1 VIEGG
6 GHHFSIV
13 MAGLVP
19 AIHVFALGTFLKTWM
34 PGTRLV
40 LGPAKPDPS
49 AGHDGVG
56 DASFEPPQSGAPQM
70 DMRARADDRLIPQA
84 SPPRRRPWPV
94 VLTIVLVLLLAA
106 GWSAF
111 WFYAAGKAE
120 ETITGWL
127 EREARLGRVYDCG
140 SRSIG
145 GFPFRIEVRCA
156 GATAQLRDIQPPLS
170 LRLPEVLIAAQIY
183 QPTLLI
189 SEFTGPLELAESG
202 QPAALVGWTLARTS
216 VRGNP
221 QSPERISVVLD
232 NAAIDRR
239 QGATSERLFS
249 SNHVE
254 LHARMAAGSIQESP
268 VLDIAVNL
276 VAASAP
282 ALHPLAKTPTD
293 LDINTTLRGL
303 KDLAPK
309 PWAARFREIQEAGGR
324 IEVKNAR
331 VSQSDW
337 VLVGAGN
344 LGLTPDGRLD
354 GELRVTVA
362 GLDKLLQTLG
372 VEYLS
377 RSGAK
382 AERLKSAIDTLDR
395 LLPGLGS
402 VAREHAGAG
411 AAAGV
416 SLLGEPVQLEGRAA
430 VSLPL
435 RFVDGAAYL
444 GPLQVGQIPA
454 LF

>member
-1 VIEGG
+1 
-6 GHHFSIV
+6 
-13 MAGLVP
+13 
-19 AIHVFALGTFLKTWM
+19 
-34 PGTRLV
+34 
-40 LGPAKPDPS
+40 
-49 AGHDGVG
+49 
-56 DASFEPPQSGAPQM
+56 
-70 DMRARADDRLIPQA
+70 MRANTDDRLIPQA
-84 SPPRRRPWPV
+84 APSRRRPWPV
-94 VLTIVLVLLLAA
+94 VLSVALLLLLAA

-127 EREARLGRVYDCG
+127 EREAQVGRIYNCG
-140 SRSIG
+140 SRSIA

-156 GATAQLRDIQPPLS
+156 GANAQLRNLQPPLS

-189 SEFTGPLELAESG
+189 SEFTGPLDIAEAG
-202 QPAALVGWTLARTS
+202 QPAVLASWTIARTS

-239 QGATSERLFS
+239 QGAASERLFAG
-249 SNHVE
+249 NHVE
-254 LHARMAAGSIQESP
+254 LHARMAEGSIRESP
-268 VLDIAVNL
+268 VLDIAINL
-276 VAASAP
+276 VSASASG
-282 ALHPLAKTPTD
+282 LHPLAKIPTD
-293 LDINTTLRGL
+293 LDLNTTLRGL

-309 PWAARFREIQEAGGR
+309 PWPARFREIQESGGR

-331 VSQSDW
+331 VKQSDW
-337 VLVGAGN
+337 LLVGAGN
-344 LGLTPDGRLD
+344 LGLTPNGRLD
-354 GELRVTVA
+354 GELRLTIA

-377 RSGAK
+377 RPGAGSD
-382 AERLKSAIDTLDR
+382 RLNSAINALDR

-416 SLLGEPVQLEGRAA
+416 SLLGEPAQLEGRAA

-435 RFVDGAAYL
+435 RFVDGTAYL
-444 GPLQVGQIPA
+444 GPLAVGQVPP

>member
-1 VIEGG
+1 
-6 GHHFSIV
+6 
-13 MAGLVP
+13 
-19 AIHVFALGTFLKTWM
+19 
-34 PGTRLV
+34 
-40 LGPAKPDPS
+40 
-49 AGHDGVG
+49 
-56 DASFEPPQSGAPQM
+56 M
-70 DMRARADDRLIPQA
+70 DMRAHADDRLIPQA
-84 SPPRRRPWPV
+84 LPPRRRPWPV
-94 VLTIVLVLLLAA
+94 ILVVTLVLLLAA

-120 ETITGWL
+120 EAIAGWL
-127 EREARLGRVYDCG
+127 EREAKIGRVYECG

-156 GATAQLRDIQPPLS
+156 GVNAQLRNLQPPLS
-170 LRLPEVLIAAQIY
+170 LKLPEVLIAAQIY

-189 SEFTGPLELAESG
+189 SEFTGPLELVEAG
-202 QPAALVGWTLARTS
+202 QPAAVANWSLARTS
-216 VRGNP
+216 VRGHP

-232 NAAIDRR
+232 NAVIDQRL
-239 QGATSERLFS
+239 GAASERLFAG
-249 SNHVE
+249 NHVE
-254 LHARMAAGSIQESP
+254 LHARMAAGTMQEKP
-268 VLDIAVNL
+268 VLDIAINL

-282 ALHPLAKTPTD
+282 ALHPLAKIPTD
-293 LDINTTLRGL
+293 LDLNTTLRGL

-309 PWAARFREIQEAGGR
+309 PWDARFREIQEAGGR

-331 VSQSDW
+331 VSQRDW

-344 LGLTPDGRLD
+344 LGLTPNGRLN
-354 GELRVTVA
+354 GELRVTIA

-377 RSGAK
+377 RPGAK
-382 AERLKSAIDTLDR
+382 AERLKSTIDALDR

-416 SLLGEPVQLEGRAA
+416 SLLGEAAELEGRAA

>member
-1 VIEGG
+1 
-6 GHHFSIV
+6 
-13 MAGLVP
+13 
-19 AIHVFALGTFLKTWM
+19 
-34 PGTRLV
+34 
-40 LGPAKPDPS
+40 
-49 AGHDGVG
+49 
-56 DASFEPPQSGAPQM
+56 
-70 DMRARADDRLIPQA
+70 MRANTDDRLIPQA
-84 SPPRRRPWPV
+84 APSRRRPWPV
-94 VLTIVLVLLLAA
+94 VLSVALLLMLAA

-127 EREARLGRVYDCG
+127 EREAQVGRIYNCG
-140 SRSIG
+140 WRSIA

-156 GATAQLRDIQPPLS
+156 GANAQLRNLQPPLS

-189 SEFTGPLELAESG
+189 SEFTGPLDIAEAG
-202 QPAALVGWTLARTS
+202 QPTVLASWTAARTS

-232 NAAIDRR
+232 NPAIDRR
-239 QGATSERLFS
+239 QGAANERLFAGD
-249 SNHVE
+249 HVE
-254 LHARMAAGSIQESP
+254 LHARMAAGSIRESP
-268 VLDIAVNL
+268 VLDIAINL
-276 VAASAP
+276 IAASA
-282 ALHPLAKTPTD
+282 AGLHPLAKIPTD
-293 LDINTTLRGL
+293 LDLNTTLRGL

-324 IEVKNAR
+324 IEVKNVR
-331 VSQSDW
+331 VKQSDW
-337 VLVGAGN
+337 LVVGAGN
-344 LGLTPDGRLD
+344 LGLTPNGRLD
-354 GELRVTVA
+354 GELRLTIA

-377 RSGAK
+377 HPGAGSD
-382 AERLKSAIDTLDR
+382 RLNSAINALDR

-416 SLLGEPVQLEGRAA
+416 SLLGEPAQLEGRAA

-435 RFVDGAAYL
+435 RFVDGTAYL
-444 GPLQVGQIPA
+444 GPLAVGQIPA